1 MAYLNYLDLSNNSFD
16 ASDLPSSFSNL
27 KALTTLMM
35 ENTGL
40 EGLVPPALFDI
51 PSLQTLILRNNKLS
65 GTLDIASNSSS
76 ELKVIDMQNNNISFY
91 PETPERRNKGIVILV
106 GNPVCEHAEP
116 TDKLLHSSSSQF
128 FGYGA
133 TREMCSPS
141 TAFQIRF

>member
-91 PETPERRNKGIVILV
+91 PETPERRNKGIV
-106 GNPVCEHAEP
+106 
-116 TDKLLHSSSSQF
+116 
-128 FGYGA
+128 
-133 TREMCSPS
+133 M
-141 TAFQIRF
+141 